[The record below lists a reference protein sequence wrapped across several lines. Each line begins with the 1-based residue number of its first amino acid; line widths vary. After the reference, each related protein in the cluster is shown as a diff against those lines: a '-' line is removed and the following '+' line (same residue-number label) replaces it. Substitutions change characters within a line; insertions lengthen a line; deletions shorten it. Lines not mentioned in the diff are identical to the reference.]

1 MFKLFKQTSYS
12 SDQALLENKARPDQL
27 PFFLNFLHNFSLSLQ
42 FPSPQPSP
50 LLPQPVHDER
60 KALLAATEG
69 LLTTQPRYKA
79 SCISWHNISRAM
91 WQLKATFTSSQSSR
105 KRDLQPD
112 WSRPVAS
119 GARLST
125 LRSHCSEAEVPS
137 LSVHDSHVS

>member
-69 LLTTQPRYKA
+69 LLTTTAPLQGLMHFLTQHIQGNVAAQSHLHKFPVFQEER
-79 SCISWHNISRAM
+79 
-91 WQLKATFTSSQSSR
+91 SS
-105 KRDLQPD
+105 
-112 WSRPVAS
+112 
-119 GARLST
+119 T
-125 LRSHCSEAEVPS
+125 
-137 LSVHDSHVS
+137 